1 MRNDSNFAQGEMS
14 LNWSYKNVSYS
25 STGVCFSSLCSC
37 VNNTLYNTYSQLNRL
52 DNDDLNKNTVCQG
65 YGV

>member
-1 MRNDSNFAQGEMS
+1 MRNGSNFAQGEMS

-25 STGVCFSSLCSC
+25 SIGVCFPSLYSC
-37 VNNTLYNTYSQLNRL
+37 VNNTLYNMYSQLKRL
-52 DNDDLNKNTVCQG
+52 DNDDLNKNILCQE